1 MQFIKLDLYAFIFK
15 NYMKIFT
22 CNRPNNCRKI
32 MSTEVLWQL
41 TGGLKIIDDSIE
53 FLIVVFE
60 RDLDI

>member
-1 MQFIKLDLYAFIFK
+1 
-15 NYMKIFT
+15 
-22 CNRPNNCRKI
+22 